1 MRGPKAHS
9 AHQLLKSVQGCFP
22 PLLYR
27 PSSLLLALSVHDS
40 VFKLPLTN
48 TGMVHSNDRY
58 IYLAVSSLLPLV
70 GSSVRAYSYKR
81 QVTMG
86 EPAWPTCLPKWR
98 RLDYVFLWSVAQ
110 TARFG
115 SLADEPEAAGQI
127 CHSHSIWR
135 PLVEPAYY
143 YYYHYLGRWPRMFGY
158 SPDPYPV
165 TPQSFRILF
174 EAIKRTKKRNV
185 AAAASVLPLPLHF
198 NTFITRGQCTT
209 VANSTTWHHIY
220 M

>member
-1 MRGPKAHS
+1 
-9 AHQLLKSVQGCFP
+9 
-22 PLLYR
+22 
-27 PSSLLLALSVHDS
+27 
-40 VFKLPLTN
+40 
-48 TGMVHSNDRY
+48 
-58 IYLAVSSLLPLV
+58 
-70 GSSVRAYSYKR
+70 
-81 QVTMG
+81 MG

-135 PLVEPAYY
+135 LLVEPAYY
-143 YYYHYLGRWPRMFGY
+143 YYYHYLGQWPRMFGY

-185 AAAASVLPLPLHF
+185 AAAASVVPLPLHF

-209 VANSTTWHHIY
+209 VANSMTWHHIY
-220 M
+220 VIVSDRKRDGTLYAATVAIAAASRASARAEIVYSATSIFFWWNG